1 MVEASSN
8 TDNIKV
14 NLILDAAMKR
24 FGYYGLAKT
33 TMTEIASDVG
43 LSKASIYYYF
53 ADKDALFQAVVK
65 REQDGFISGIK
76 KQVVDS
82 KDTAKNK
89 LVQYVDKRHEY
100 FLKVF
105 VNLGKIKMSM
115 ENVKPLLGNLL
126 DNFFQSE
133 VALVSD
139 ILKEGINNN
148 EFRDIDVSE
157 YADLFIATMNGL
169 RGITIKNKDSYQLEQ
184 SDFDLIGKRIKN
196 LGEIFIMG
204 ILKNK

>member
-33 TMTEIASDVG
+33 TMAEIASDVG

-76 KQVVDS
+76 KQVVDN

-89 LVQYVDKRHEY
+89 LVKYVDKRHEY
-100 FLKVF
+100 FLNVF

-126 DNFFQSE
+126 NDFFQSE
-133 VALVSD
+133 VALVSE
-139 ILKEGINNN
+139 ILKEGVNNN
-148 EFRDIDVSE
+148 EFGDIDVSE

-169 RGITIKNKDSYQLEQ
+169 RSITIKNKDSYQLEQ
-184 SDFDLIGKRIKN
+184 SDFDQIEKRIKN
-196 LGEIFIMG
+196 LSEIFITG